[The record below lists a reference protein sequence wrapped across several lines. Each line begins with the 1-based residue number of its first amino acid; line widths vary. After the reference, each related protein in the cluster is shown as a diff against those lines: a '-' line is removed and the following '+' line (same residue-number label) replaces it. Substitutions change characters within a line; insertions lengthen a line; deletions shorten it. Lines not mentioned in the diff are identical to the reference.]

1 VAEAGCI
8 FSLESLFVHSRF
20 VSSKANVAFMDNR
33 GWVLRID
40 GSATSV
46 ATLQNCVFGKSAFE
60 EDFPEL
66 LVDEI
71 FRSEPCC
78 ANPDIFRRFV
88 SGENGSFDKVVGERD
103 EVECF

>member
-1 VAEAGCI
+1 
-8 FSLESLFVHSRF
+8 
-20 VSSKANVAFMDNR
+20 MDNR

-46 ATLQNCVFGKSAFE
+46 ATLQNCVFGKSDFK

-71 FRSEPCC
+71 FRSEPC

-88 SGENGSFDKVVGERD
+88 SGENGSFDKVVGESD